1 MKRIVLLSLLLCA
14 AILAACSP
22 ATTEGDVC
30 VSVDQVNDAVAIAR
44 LVTPQS
50 DQQALISANVQL
62 LNSWSTLMSDAEK
75 LNNEKLNAALAP
87 ANEVITSIPAVTQQ
101 TPPAVAVETIQTQAN
116 AAEKGI
122 APAVEYCQTA
132 Q

>member
-1 MKRIVLLSLLLCA
+1 MKRVFLLSLVLGA
-14 AILAACSP
+14 AILAACSS
-22 ATTEGDVC
+22 ATTEADVC

-50 DQQALISANVQL
+50 DQQALISANTQL

-87 ANEVITSIPAVTQQ
+87 ANEVIISIPAVTQQ
-101 TPPAVAVETIQTQAN
+101 TPPAVAVETIQAQAN
-116 AAEKGI
+116 AADKGI
-122 APAVEYCQTA
+122 APVVEYCHSA
-132 Q
+132 P